1 MAINKILVRPEAAAD
16 VSGEWAG
23 MQINSATGAFTY
35 VSPTDTVIPGR
46 QISQVVKVPLSGTTI
61 HAASGGVVAW
71 QIPEA
76 GSILIDRVVLD
87 VTTVATAA
95 CTLDIG
101 YTVTSAATSSDTLLD
116 GVDVNAATAVFDSM
130 NAALDS
136 GANAKSQKG
145 AAGKWITIDEKTGDA
160 TGLVANLYIYY
171 TAI

>member
-1 MAINKILVRPEAAAD
+1 MPVDKIRRA
-16 VSGEWAG
+16 SGAPARVQGDWTEFK
-23 MQINSATGAFTY
+23 INSDIDSPSFT
-35 VSPTDTVIPGR
+35 SLGDTTIPAR
-46 QISQVVKVPLSGTTI
+46 RLTQVVKVPLSGATI
-61 HAASGGVVAW
+61 HAGTGGVVAW
-71 QIPEA
+71 QIPSTCAIIIE
-76 GSILIDRVVLD
+76 RVVLD
-87 VTTVATAA
+87 LTTVADAA

-101 YTVTSAATSSDTLLD
+101 YTATSATTTSDTLLD

-136 GANAKSQKG
+136 GANAKAQKG